1 MQHNVI
7 TKQWHALGGGTLGL
21 LIFPVMRAERMESTF
36 LMEFP

>member
-7 TKQWHALGGGTLGL
+7 TKQWHALGGTLGL